1 LEKVALV
8 ALVNPGMRGLIVR
21 KTLASLGST
30 ALETWRKFVIPELL
44 AGGECWWYGGSS
56 AEPAQYKFRNGSA
69 IIVGG
74 MDKPMKIMS
83 SEYDLIYVQEA
94 TELRVDDWE
103 ALLTRL
109 RNGVVSFQ
117 QVLADCNPDA
127 PTHFLKARCD
137 RGQCRMIYSLHKD
150 NPILFDEDGAPTA
163 RGEKYMEM
171 LDALTGVRRL
181 RLRDGLWVAAE
192 GIIYPEW
199 EEGVHLVDRFD
210 IPDDWDRFWTVDFGY
225 QHPFVLQCW
234 AENPDGVLYRYREIF
249 HTQRTVAAH
258 ARQIMSIVAPDGEW
272 IEPEPISI
280 VCDHD
285 AENRESFE
293 QVVGISTV
301 PARKAVREG
310 IDLVKERLHDRRVFL
325 MRDSLVERDMS
336 LDERKQPTCT
346 EEEIPG
352 YVWRPDREEPLKVG
366 DDGCDALRYMI
377 AERDMGARPRM
388 RRLE

>member
-1 LEKVALV
+1 
-8 ALVNPGMRGLIVR
+8 VR